1 MPLRDAA
8 TILENI
14 FDTAFRDTPCDFG
27 KAVLA
32 SFAPDASRASAI
44 ACRRAEH
51 RCSVAACG
59 RNPMAVTRKMAA
71 CAALAACALIGLAAS
86 FAAADDYP
94 SRPVTIVVPFTPGG
108 STDMLGRYEAD
119 VLQRGLQGS
128 FIVENRPGA
137 GGEIGIAYAAKA
149 APDGYTLLHA
159 PSVITLL
166 PYLKK
171 HVSYDLTK
179 DFDPIGLI
187 GLTQFGLVVSPSLPV
202 KSVAELIGLAKKNPD
217 ALTYASAGIGT
228 PHQIFA
234 ELFKTMTGVNIRH
247 IPYKGSIPGLTDVA
261 SGNISME
268 FTDLA
273 PAMPLIQAGKL
284 KLIAMLANTRSPDM
298 PDVPSVAETVPGY
311 DAKSWQG
318 LFARAGTP
326 KTIVERISTALRPD
340 LQRPETAARFK
351 AIGIVAQADTPEEF
365 RAFIASESVKW
376 GKVIHAAGIEPTD

>member
-1 MPLRDAA
+1 MTMTRRAA
-8 TILENI
+8 AGA
-14 FDTAFRDTPCDFG
+14 AF
-27 KAVLA
+27 A
-32 SFAPDASRASAI
+32 ASALITI
-44 ACRRAEH
+44 ALL
-51 RCSVAACG
+51 
-59 RNPMAVTRKMAA
+59 P
-71 CAALAACALIGLAAS
+71 ALAV
-86 FAAADDYP
+86 DDYP

-108 STDMLGRYEAD
+108 STDILGRYEAE
-119 VLQRGLQGS
+119 VLQRALHGS
-128 FIVENRPGA
+128 FVVENRPGA

-171 HVSYDLTK
+171 HVAYDLAK
-179 DFDPIGLI
+179 DFEPVGLI

-202 KSVAELIGLAKKNPD
+202 KSVAELIALAKAKPD

-234 ELFKTMTGVNIRH
+234 ELFKTMTGVSIRH

-261 SGNISME
+261 SGNIAME

-273 PAMPLIQAGKL
+273 PALPLIQAGKL
-284 KLIAMLANTRSPDM
+284 RLIAMLANTRSPDM
-298 PDVPSVAETVPGY
+298 PNVPSVAETVPGY

-326 KTIVERISTALRPD
+326 KPIVDKISDALRPD
-340 LQRPETAARFK
+340 LKRPESAARFK
-351 AIGIVAQADTPEEF
+351 AIGIVAQSDTPEEF

>member
-1 MPLRDAA
+1 
-8 TILENI
+8 
-14 FDTAFRDTPCDFG
+14 
-27 KAVLA
+27 
-32 SFAPDASRASAI
+32 
-44 ACRRAEH
+44 
-51 RCSVAACG
+51 
-59 RNPMAVTRKMAA
+59 MAVIPKAAA
-71 CAALAACALIGLAAS
+71 CAAVAACALIGLALS
-86 FAAADDYP
+86 LAAADDYP
-94 SRPVTIVVPFTPGG
+94 SRAVTIVVPFTPGG
-108 STDMLGRYEAD
+108 STDILGRYEAD
-119 VLQRGLQGS
+119 VLQRALHGS
-128 FIVENRPGA
+128 FVVENRPGA

-149 APDGYTLLHA
+149 VPDGYTLLHA

-171 HVSYDLTK
+171 HVSYDLAK
-179 DFDPIGLI
+179 DFDPVGLI

-202 KSVAELIGLAKKNPD
+202 KSVADLIALAKEKPD

-261 SGNISME
+261 SGNVSME

-273 PAMPLIQAGKL
+273 PAMPLIQSGKL
-284 KLIAMLANTRSPDM
+284 KLIAMLANTRNPDM

-326 KTIVERISTALRPD
+326 KIIVDRISAALRPD

-351 AIGIVAQADTPEEF
+351 AIGIVAQADTPDEF

>member
-1 MPLRDAA
+1 MRKTAA
-8 TILENI
+8 
-14 FDTAFRDTPCDFG
+14 
-27 KAVLA
+27 
-32 SFAPDASRASAI
+32 RAA
-44 ACRRAEH
+44 
-51 RCSVAACG
+51 
-59 RNPMAVTRKMAA
+59 MAA
-71 CAALAACALIGLAAS
+71 GALMALALS

-108 STDMLGRYEAD
+108 STDILGRYEAD
-119 VLQRGLQGS
+119 VLQRTLHGS
-128 FIVENRPGA
+128 FVVENRPGA
-137 GGEIGIAYAAKA
+137 GGEIGISYAAKA

-166 PYLKK
+166 PYLKQ

-179 DFDPIGLI
+179 DFDPVGLI
-187 GLTQFGLVVSPSLPV
+187 GLTLFGLVVSPSLQV
-202 KSVAELIGLAKKNPD
+202 NSVADVIALAKAKPD

-247 IPYKGSIPGLTDVA
+247 IPYKGTIPGLTDVA
-261 SGNISME
+261 SGNVSME

-273 PAMPLIQAGKL
+273 PALPLIQAGKL
-284 KLIAMLANTRSPDM
+284 KLIAVLADTRSPDM

-326 KTIVERISTALRPD
+326 KSIVDRISAALQPD
-340 LQRPETAARFK
+340 LKRPETAARFK
-351 AIGIVAQADTPEEF
+351 AIGIVAQSDTPEEF
-365 RAFIASESVKW
+365 RAFIGSESVKW